1 MPPFWVSTSEGENW
15 GMALKGESLLVGWSG
30 DRASLLSSSRD
41 ELSPPAPFGES
52 AAKIKYFLILKNQRM
67 IARLR

>member
-1 MPPFWVSTSEGENW
+1 
-15 GMALKGESLLVGWSG
+15 MAGWSG

-52 AAKIKYFLILKNQRM
+52 VTKRKNLEIVKEHFLG
-67 IARLR
+67 AERLYGHGVMYECFQTGPCPNMSVA